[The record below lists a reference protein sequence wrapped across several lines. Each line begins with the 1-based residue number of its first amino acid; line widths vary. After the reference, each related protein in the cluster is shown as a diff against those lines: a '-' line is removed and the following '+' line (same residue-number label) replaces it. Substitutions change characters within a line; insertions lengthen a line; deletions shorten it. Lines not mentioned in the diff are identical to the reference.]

1 VFLKIGDFY
10 INQDHV
16 ESIVVDLDVVSI
28 YTDSVERLNEPAWVF
43 RGEKCQ
49 AIRDWLEYRAEVSVI
64 I

>member
-1 VFLKIGDFY
+1 MFLKIDDLY

-16 ESIVVDLDVVSI
+16 ESIVVGINVVSI
-28 YTDSVERLNEPAWVF
+28 YTDSVENLNEPAWVF

-49 AIRDWLEYRAEVSVI
+49 AIRDWLVYRAEVSVI